1 MSVRRNRVNGEIL
14 RMREAFA
21 GLGERVPKLS
31 NPDAREAS

>member
-1 MSVRRNRVNGEIL
+1 
-14 RMREAFA
+14 MREAFA